1 MIGDFILVEKLKS
14 KILIIGHRGANSIA
28 PENTM
33 KSFQKAIEL
42 GANCIEF
49 DVHESK
55 DGKLVV
61 MHDEDIFRTT
71 GQEYHALIKDMTLE
85 ELKELD
91 CGEGEKIPTFNE
103 LIALTKGKVG
113 LNCEV
118 KAEGIAKKIVDIIKE
133 EDIIE
138 TTIVSSFK
146 HQELFE
152 IQKLEPKIKLASL
165 EPAGS
170 GRLSHWENKEAMIN
184 KAVKNRFY
192 AINPLYKLVDKQ
204 FIEYAHKHNLK
215 VFPWTV
221 DSGIGMKKLI
231 NLSPDGIITNNIS
244 RLKEVL
250 KVFD

>member
-1 MIGDFILVEKLKS
+1 MF
-14 KILIIGHRGANSIA
+14 IIGHRGANSIA
-28 PENTM
+28 PENTL
-33 KSFQKAIEL
+33 KAFQIAIDL
-42 GANCIEF
+42 GADCVEF

-55 DGKLVV
+55 DGEIVI

-71 GQEYHALIKDMTLE
+71 GQNYHGLIKDMTFE
-85 ELKELD
+85 ELRALD
-91 CGEGEKIPTFNE
+91 CGEGEKIPTFKE
-103 LIALTKGKVG
+103 LIALTKGKIG

-133 EDIIE
+133 AEIIE
-138 TTIVSSFK
+138 STIVSSFK

-184 KAVKNRFY
+184 KAVKSRFY
-192 AINPLYKLVDKQ
+192 AINPLYKLVDRK

-221 DSGIGMKKLI
+221 DSGIALKKLI
-231 NLSPDGIITNNIS
+231 NMGPDGIITNDIS
-244 RLKEVL
+244 RMKEILKH
-250 KVFD
+250 FD

>member
-1 MIGDFILVEKLKS
+1 LDEKIEN
-14 KILIIGHRGANSIA
+14 KIYIIGHRGANSIA

-33 KSFQKAIEL
+33 KAFQKAIDL
-42 GANCIEF
+42 GADCVEF

-55 DGKLVV
+55 DGEIVI

-71 GQEYHALIKDMTLE
+71 GQKHHGLIKDMTLE
-85 ELKELD
+85 ELRALD

-103 LIALTKGKVG
+103 LIDLTKGKIG

-118 KAEGIAKKIVDIIKE
+118 KAEGIAKKIVSIIVE
-133 EDIIE
+133 AEIIE

-152 IQKLEPKIKLASL
+152 IQKLEPKIKLATL

-184 KAVKNRFY
+184 KAVNNKFY
-192 AINPLYKLVDKQ
+192 AIHPLYKLVDRK

-215 VFPWTV
+215 VIPWTV
-221 DSGIGMKKLI
+221 DSGIALKKLI
-231 NLSPDGIITNNIS
+231 NMGPDGIITNNIS

-250 KVFD
+250 KDFH

>member
-1 MIGDFILVEKLKS
+1 MNEKFRS
-14 KILIIGHRGANSIA
+14 KPWIIGHRGANSIA
-28 PENTM
+28 PENTL

-42 GANCIEF
+42 GADCVEF

-55 DGKLVV
+55 DGEIVI

-71 GQEYHALIKDMTLE
+71 GQKQHALIKNMTLD
-85 ELKELD
+85 ELRELD

-103 LIALTKGKVG
+103 LIALTKGKIG

-133 EDIIE
+133 AEIIE
-138 TTIVSSFK
+138 TTLVSSFK

-165 EPAGS
+165 EPAGK

-184 KAVKNRFY
+184 KAINNKFY
-192 AINPLYKLVDKQ
+192 AINPLYKLVDRK
-204 FIEYAHKHNLK
+204 FIEYAHEHNLK

-221 DSGIGMKKLI
+221 DSGIALKKLI
-231 NLSPDGIITNNIS
+231 NMGPDGIITNDIS
-244 RLKEVL
+244 RIKEILKD
-250 KVFD
+250 FD

>member
-1 MIGDFILVEKLKS
+1 LNEKHKS
-14 KILIIGHRGANSIA
+14 KVLIIGHRGANNIA
-28 PENTM
+28 PENTL

-42 GANCIEF
+42 GADCIEF

-55 DGKLVV
+55 DGKIVV

-71 GQEYHALIKDMTLE
+71 GQKYHALIKDMTLE
-85 ELKELD
+85 DLKELD
-91 CGEGEKIPTFNE
+91 CGESEKILTFNE
-103 LIALTKGKVG
+103 LIDLTKGKIG
-113 LNCEV
+113 LNCEI

-133 EDIIE
+133 ADIIE

-184 KAVKNRFY
+184 KAVKNKFY
-192 AINPLYKLVDKQ
+192 AINPLYKLVDRK

-221 DSGIGMKKLI
+221 DSGIALKKLI
-231 NLSPDGIITNNIS
+231 NMGPDGIITNNIF
-244 RLKEVL
+244 RLKEIL
-250 KVFD
+250 KDFD